1 MNNRLHAPTIVAINI
16 PTKKGFSP
24 NPFIDF
30 ISVVIPTDPIAMIS
44 KNFET
49 DVNCSVISDHEF
61 SLINVLELNN
71 KSPKVLITLIKKNPK
86 INMGISL
93 EISFKFN
100 I

>member
-30 ISVVIPTDPIAMIS
+30 ISVVNPTDPIAMIS

-49 DVNCSVISDHEF
+49 DVNC
-61 SLINVLELNN
+61 
-71 KSPKVLITLIKKNPK
+71 
-86 INMGISL
+86 
-93 EISFKFN
+93 
-100 I
+100 

>member
-44 KNFET
+44 KNFEI
-49 DVNCSVISDHEF
+49 DVNFSVISDHEF
-61 SLINVLELNN
+61 SLINVFGLND
-71 KSPKVLITLIKKNPK
+71 KSPKVLMILIKKNPK
-86 INMGISL
+86 INVGISL
-93 EISFKFN
+93 EISCKLN

>member
-44 KNFET
+44 KNFEI
-49 DVNCSVISDHEF
+49 DFNC
-61 SLINVLELNN
+61 
-71 KSPKVLITLIKKNPK
+71 
-86 INMGISL
+86 
-93 EISFKFN
+93 
-100 I
+100 